1 MIKSGSKDVYIYYD
15 FNSGTWLFK
24 PDAQQVWRDCVKPY
38 MMMKNYTEED
48 LESIKTAT
56 CYIGLIRNYAGYR
69 RIEKIKFD
77 NKVDIDFIPMGNGD
91 YNWKSKEFI
100 PRFNPALH
108 NQHRYTYTYNP
119 EAGINS
125 KGVKILNEWLT
136 WTYKDTP
143 TKQAVLDW
151 LALNVAGLAGETN
164 KILCFWGQ
172 PGSGKS
178 VILNLINNL
187 LDELAAPIDSKKLGL
202 SDNRFIF
209 QSADGKYA
217 TTIDEFRTNQIG
229 WDNLKQLAGSY
240 KPIIDVEKKGLTNYK
255 SIYRGSVTTASQ
267 DTFSL
272 PPYHDGGIRRRIVT
286 IQHTEEM
293 INPMYADIDYRL
305 AQPDVLND
313 IFNWLITLD
322 MDAALE
328 RFKEYAKSVE
338 VKQTIMKVLVDS
350 DTVLQFMKE
359 KIEFTNNPNDRVSN
373 LEVQVAYKRFLIE
386 DLYQPIDN
394 KDDHKIAKVTQYIRE
409 KASIKDN
416 GFDWKLCPKKG
427 ENVQI
432 TVDGKRVRGLKG
444 LRIVNTVSDSDSL
457 I

>member
-1 MIKSGSKDVYIYYD
+1 
-15 FNSGTWLFK
+15 
-24 PDAQQVWRDCVKPY
+24 
-38 MMMKNYTEED
+38 
-48 LESIKTAT
+48 
-56 CYIGLIRNYAGYR
+56 
-69 RIEKIKFD
+69 
-77 NKVDIDFIPMGNGD
+77 
-91 YNWKSKEFI
+91 
-100 PRFNPALH
+100 
-108 NQHRYTYTYNP
+108 
-119 EAGINS
+119 
-125 KGVKILNEWLT
+125 
-136 WTYKDTP
+136 
-143 TKQAVLDW
+143 
-151 LALNVAGLAGETN
+151 
-164 KILCFWGQ
+164 
-172 PGSGKS
+172 
-178 VILNLINNL
+178 
-187 LDELAAPIDSKKLGL
+187 
-202 SDNRFIF
+202 
-209 QSADGKYA
+209 
-217 TTIDEFRTNQIG
+217 
-229 WDNLKQLAGSY
+229 
-240 KPIIDVEKKGLTNYK
+240 
-255 SIYRGSVTTASQ
+255 
-267 DTFSL
+267 
-272 PPYHDGGIRRRIVT
+272 
-286 IQHTEEM
+286 M
-293 INPMYADIDYRL
+293 INPMYANIDYRL
-305 AQPDVLND
+305 AQPEILND

>member
-1 MIKSGSKDVYIYYD
+1 
-15 FNSGTWLFK
+15 
-24 PDAQQVWRDCVKPY
+24 VK
-38 MMMKNYTEED
+38 
-48 LESIKTAT
+48 L
-56 CYIGLIRNYAGYR
+56 
-69 RIEKIKFD
+69 
-77 NKVDIDFIPMGNGD
+77 
-91 YNWKSKEFI
+91 
-100 PRFNPALH
+100 
-108 NQHRYTYTYNP
+108 
-119 EAGINS
+119 
-125 KGVKILNEWLT
+125 LNEWLD
-136 WTYKDTP
+136 WIYKDTP

-151 LALNVAGLAGETN
+151 LALNVAGIAGETN

-187 LDELAAPIDSKKLGL
+187 LDGLAAPIDSKKLGL
-202 SDNRFIF
+202 SENHFIF
-209 QSADGKYA
+209 QNTDGKYA
-217 TTIDEFRTNQIG
+217 ITIDEFRTNQIG

-240 KPIIDVEKKGLTNYK
+240 KPIIDVKKKGLTNYK

-305 AQPDVLND
+305 AQPEILND

-322 MDAALE
+322 MGAALE
-328 RFKEYAKSVE
+328 RFKEYAKSTE
-338 VKQTIMKVLVDS
+338 VRQTIMKVIIDS

-359 KIEFTNNPNDRVSN
+359 KIEFTNNPDDKVSN
-373 LEVQVAYKRFLIE
+373 LEVQIAYKRFLIE

-394 KDDHKIAKVTQYIRE
+394 KDDHKIARVTQYIRE

-427 ENVQI
+427 QDVKI
-432 TVDGKRVRGLKG
+432 TVDGKRIRGLKG
-444 LRIVNTVSDSDSL
+444 VRIVNTDSDSP